1 VDSESIGEIALRL
14 FIISALVSLFA
25 YRRTRKEEDA
35 TAKSI
40 EEEFHPEV
48 DSTFF
53 DGDPKEQQS
62 YYISQ
67 GHDEDSS
74 FYEVRQY
81 QCDKFFQVRLETP
94 DPFGPD
100 WADPWLPGIDREF
113 ALVLTSD
120 FSREQYSR
128 YWQTIFVLDCKH
140 FLPSIH
146 KIEKIKSMGEETYC
160 FICRSLSGV
169 VKIVSRRS
177 IFPSEGD
184 SIKTREDWMRSLLG
198 SGPM

>member
-1 VDSESIGEIALRL
+1 MDSKTIGETALRL
-14 FIISALVSLFA
+14 AIIVALGSFFA

-35 TAKSI
+35 FAISV
-40 EEEFHPEV
+40 EEEFHP
-48 DSTFF
+48 DIDWTTF
-53 DGDPKEQQS
+53 DGDPKEEQG

-81 QCDKFFQVRLETP
+81 QEDNYVEPVKAEWTL
-94 DPFGPD
+94 
-100 WADPWLPGIDREF
+100 PWLPGIDREF

-120 FSREQYSR
+120 FSQEQYSS

-140 FLPSIH
+140 YLPSIH
-146 KIEKIKSMGEETYC
+146 KIESAREETYC
-160 FICRSLSGV
+160 FICRGLSDV

-177 IFPSEGD
+177 IFPAEGD
-184 SIKTREDWMRSLLG
+184 SIKTREDWVRAVDAAQNQD
-198 SGPM
+198 

>member
-1 VDSESIGEIALRL
+1 MGETALRIA
-14 FIISALVSLFA
+14 IIVAIGSFFA
-25 YRRTRKEEDA
+25 YRRTRKEEVA
-35 TAKSI
+35 ISTSI
-40 EEEFHPEV
+40 EEEFHP
-48 DSTFF
+48 DIDWATFE
-53 DGDPKEQQS
+53 GDPREQQG
-62 YYISQ
+62 YYIAQ

-81 QCDKFFQVRLETP
+81 QFDKEISEGRFIP
-94 DPFGPD
+94 PAD
-100 WADPWLPGIDREF
+100 WDWPWLPGIDREF

-146 KIEKIKSMGEETYC
+146 KIESVPEETYC

>member
-40 EEEFHPEV
+40 EEEFHPEI
-48 DSTFF
+48 DSTIF
-53 DGDPKEQQS
+53 DGDPKEQQG

-67 GHDEDSS
+67 GHDGDSS

-81 QCDKFFQVRLETP
+81 QWDNQIKNGLPVTAEWHL
-94 DPFGPD
+94 
-100 WADPWLPGIDREF
+100 PWLPGIDREF

-146 KIEKIKSMGEETYC
+146 KIEKIERMGEATYC